1 MDRENYIIHVMNS
14 GFDRAAASFSQLVRR
29 KVQIVNAHSV
39 LIGNLDKVS
48 YVTEQ
53 KGQLAILTTHVIG
66 DIAGKSY
73 LIFNQDEADEIFR
86 VLQTSVVSNDL
97 KDAFLKEIDN
107 IISASVI
114 SELANALDIE
124 IYGDV
129 PHLTKVSAAELEE
142 FMRQELNPHETESM
156 IFCNTSFQFEN
167 HEKVNPHFIWKL
179 NSRIFDLI
187 PIQKITA

>member
-1 MDRENYIIHVMNS
+1 MDREKFIIQVMNN
-14 GFDRAAASFSQLVRR
+14 GFVRAADSFSKLVRR
-29 KVQIVNAHSV
+29 KVEIVHAQSV
-39 LIGNLDKVS
+39 LVAAHEKIS
-48 YVTEQ
+48 YLTQ
-53 KGQLAILTTHVIG
+53 QRGQLTILTTHVIG

-73 LIFNQDEADEIFR
+73 LVFNQQETEEIFR
-86 VLQTSVVSNDL
+86 VLQTSVASNEL

-114 SELANALDIE
+114 SELANALGIE

-129 PHLTKVSAAELEE
+129 PHLLKASGTDFETIMRAELDLEDSD
-142 FMRQELNPHETESM
+142 SM

-167 HEKVNPHFIWKL
+167 HDQVNPHFIWKL

-187 PIQKITA
+187 PVKKITA